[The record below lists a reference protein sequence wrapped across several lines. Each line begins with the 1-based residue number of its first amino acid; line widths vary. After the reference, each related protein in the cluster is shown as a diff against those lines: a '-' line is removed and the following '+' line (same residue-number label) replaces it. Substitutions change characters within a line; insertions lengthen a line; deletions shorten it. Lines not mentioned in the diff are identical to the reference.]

1 MFPRNIVRWPEP
13 GDEGSMPLPRLR
25 QISSRRRLLQFLAA
39 GTLFTGPAVPALAEN
54 AAPPRLPD
62 PMSWAPR
69 DLINLISDPKE
80 ALDVFDFEPVAKK
93 NLPPAHFGYMV
104 TGVDDEVTLR
114 ANREGFL
121 KFQLRPRRLVDVAM
135 IDMTTELFG
144 TTFDS
149 PIVIAPTGSNR
160 TFHLDREVAV
170 ANAARTGNH
179 LQILSSGAT
188 TSIEDVIAA
197 RGAPVWFQLYPRR
210 WEITQALLKRAERA
224 GSLVAVVTIDGGAS
238 TNWETLARL
247 RRTDTR
253 QCNDCHGSSIQ
264 DYVARRP
271 NFDGI
276 DIGDPASMNIANLT
290 WDSIKR
296 LRDNTKM
303 KIVLKGIL
311 THEDAA
317 LATHNG
323 IEAIIV
329 SNHGGRVVDSGRA
342 TIEILPEIIDAVG
355 GRIPVLVDSGFR
367 RGTDIIKALAIG
379 AQAVCIG
386 RPYLWG
392 LGAFGQP
399 GVERVLE
406 ILRNETRAVM
416 QQVGAPSI
424 KHLTPSMVQR
434 A

>member
-1 MFPRNIVRWPEP
+1 M
-13 GDEGSMPLPRLR
+13 DAATT
-25 QISSRRRLLQFLAA
+25 RRRFVEFLAVSPIFA
-39 GTLFTGPAVPALAEN
+39 HCGAAAFAQNNSALS
-54 AAPPRLPD
+54 RLPD
-62 PMSWAPR
+62 PMAWAPR
-69 DLINLISDPKE
+69 ELDNLISDPKD

-104 TGVDDEVTLR
+104 TGIDDEVTLR

-121 KFQLRPRRLVDVAM
+121 KFQLRPRRLVDVGI
-135 IDMTTELFG
+135 IDMTAEILG
-144 TTFDS
+144 GKYDS

-160 TFHLDREVAV
+160 AFHPDGEVAV
-170 ANAARTGNH
+170 ANAARAGNH

-188 TSIEDVIAA
+188 TSIKEAIAA
-197 RGAPVWFQLYPRR
+197 RGAPVWFQVYARK
-210 WEITQALLKRAERA
+210 WEVTEALVRRAERA
-224 GSLVAVVTIDGGAS
+224 GSPVVVITVDGGAP
-238 TNWETLARL
+238 TNWETFLRL

-253 QCNDCHGSSIQ
+253 QCDGCHGRGAQ
-264 DYVARRP
+264 DYGARRP
-271 NFDGI
+271 NYQGI
-276 DIGDPASMNIANLT
+276 DLSDPASLNIANVT
-290 WDSIKR
+290 WGWIRR
-296 LRDNTKM
+296 LRDTVKM

-311 THEDAA
+311 THEDAT
-317 LATHNG
+317 LAADNG
-323 IEAIIV
+323 IDGIIV

-342 TIEILPEIIDAVG
+342 TIEVLPDVIEAVG
-355 GRIPVLVDSGFR
+355 SRIPVLVDSGFR
-367 RGTDIIKALAIG
+367 RGTDVIKALAMG

-406 ILRNETRAVM
+406 IIRNETRAAM

-424 KHLTPSMVQR
+424 KHLTPAMVQR

>member
-1 MFPRNIVRWPEP
+1 
-13 GDEGSMPLPRLR
+13 
-25 QISSRRRLLQFLAA
+25 
-39 GTLFTGPAVPALAEN
+39 
-54 AAPPRLPD
+54 
-62 PMSWAPR
+62 MSWAPR
-69 DLINLISDPKE
+69 DLNNLISDPKE

-93 NLPPAHFGYMV
+93 NLPPAHFGYMA
-104 TGVDDEVTLR
+104 TGIDDEVTLR

-121 KFQLRPRRLVDVAM
+121 KFQLRPRRLVDVAT
-135 IDMTTELFG
+135 IDMTIELLG

-160 TFHLDREVAV
+160 AFHADGEVAV

-179 LQILSSGAT
+179 LQILSSAAT
-188 TSIEDVIAA
+188 TSIEEVISA

-224 GSLVAVVTIDGGAS
+224 GAFVAVVTVDGGTS

-247 RRTDTR
+247 RRIDTR
-253 QCNDCHGSSIQ
+253 QCDDCHGRSTR

-276 DIGDPASMNIANLT
+276 DVVDPASLSIANLT

-296 LRDNTKM
+296 LRDSTKM

-317 LATHNG
+317 LATENG
-323 IEAIIV
+323 IDAIIV

-342 TIEILPEIIDAVG
+342 TIEILPEIIEAVG

-367 RGTDIIKALAIG
+367 RGTDIIKALAMG

-399 GVERVLE
+399 GGGARS
-406 ILRNETRAVM
+406 RNPPQRNARSHAAGGGSVNQASDPEN
-416 QQVGAPSI
+416 GAASLSPG
-424 KHLTPSMVQR
+424 HLQR
-434 A
+434 PICFKIDREFR

>member
-1 MFPRNIVRWPEP
+1 
-13 GDEGSMPLPRLR
+13 
-25 QISSRRRLLQFLAA
+25 
-39 GTLFTGPAVPALAEN
+39 
-54 AAPPRLPD
+54 
-62 PMSWAPR
+62 MSWAPR
-69 DLINLISDPKE
+69 ELVNVISDPKE

-93 NLPPAHFGYMV
+93 NLPQAHFGYMA
-104 TGVDDEVTLR
+104 TGIDDEVTLR

-121 KFQLRPRRLVDVAM
+121 KFQLRPRRLVDVTT
-135 IDMTTELFG
+135 INMTTELLG
-144 TTFDS
+144 TIFDS

-160 TFHLDREVAV
+160 AFHPNGEVAV
-170 ANAARTGNH
+170 TNAARTGNH

-188 TSIEDVIAA
+188 TSIEEVIAA
-197 RGAPVWFQLYPRR
+197 RGAPVWFQLYPRK
-210 WEITQALLKRAERA
+210 WEITEALLKRAERA
-224 GSLVAVVTIDGGAS
+224 GSLVAVVTVDGGAF

-247 RRTDTR
+247 RRSDTR
-253 QCNDCHGSSIQ
+253 NCEDCHGRSTR

-276 DIGDPASMNIANLT
+276 DISDPASLNIAHLT

-296 LRDNTKM
+296 LRDNAKM
-303 KIVLKGIL
+303 KIALKGIL

-317 LATHNG
+317 LAADNG
-323 IEAIIV
+323 IDAIIV
-329 SNHGGRVVDSGRA
+329 SNHGGGRVVDSGRA
-342 TIEILPEIIDAVG
+342 TIEILPEIVEAVG

-367 RGTDIIKALAIG
+367 RGTDIIKALAMG

-416 QQVGAPSI
+416 QQVGARSI
-424 KHLTPSMVQR
+424 KDLTPTMVQR
-434 A
+434 T

>member
-1 MFPRNIVRWPEP
+1 
-13 GDEGSMPLPRLR
+13 MPLPQLR
-25 QISSRRRLLQFLAA
+25 QISSRRRLLQFLVA
-39 GTLFTGPAVPALAEN
+39 GTLCTQHGVPALAQN

-69 DLINLISDPKE
+69 DLNNLISDPKE

-93 NLPPAHFGYMV
+93 NLPAAHFGYMA
-104 TGVDDEVTLR
+104 TGIDDEVTLR

-121 KFQLRPRRLVDVAM
+121 KFQLRPRRLVDVAT
-135 IDMTTELFG
+135 IDMTTELLG
-144 TTFDS
+144 TRFDS

-160 TFHLDREVAV
+160 AFHSDGEVAV

-188 TSIEDVIAA
+188 TSIEEVIAA
-197 RGAPVWFQLYPRR
+197 RGAPVWFQLYPRK
-210 WEITQALLKRAERA
+210 WEVTEALLKRAERA
-224 GSLVAVVTIDGGAS
+224 GSSVAVVTVDGGAF

-247 RRTDTR
+247 RRNDTR
-253 QCNDCHGSSIQ
+253 QCDGCHASSIR

-276 DIGDPASMNIANLT
+276 DVSDRASMNIANLT

-296 LRDNTKM
+296 LRDSTKM

-317 LATHNG
+317 LATDSG
-323 IEAIIV
+323 IDAIIV

-342 TIEILPEIIDAVG
+342 TIEILPEIIEAVG

-367 RGTDIIKALAIG
+367 RGT
-379 AQAVCIG
+379 
-386 RPYLWG
+386 
-392 LGAFGQP
+392 
-399 GVERVLE
+399 
-406 ILRNETRAVM
+406 
-416 QQVGAPSI
+416 
-424 KHLTPSMVQR
+424 
-434 A
+434 